1 MDELYKKAIKH
12 GASDFGI
19 SNNIHKRYYVVYNER
34 KINFGSKNG
43 QTFIDHKNHDIRRA
57 WIARHSKI
65 KNNNNQY
72 VINLKTS
79 PFFILSS
86 SHLSHSFVSLF
97 FL

>member
-19 SNNIHKRYYVVYNER
+19 SNNINKRYYVIYNDR

-43 QTFIDHKNHDIRRA
+43 QTFIDHKNPDIRRA

-65 KNNNNQY
+65 KNSNNQY
-72 VINLKTS
+72 VMSLKTS
-79 PFFILSS
+79 PSYWSRHILW
-86 SHLSHSFVSLF
+86 
-97 FL
+97 

>member
-1 MDELYKKAIKH
+1 MERVILVFLTIFIRDTML
-12 GASDFGI
+12 
-19 SNNIHKRYYVVYNER
+19 YNER

-65 KNNNNQY
+65 KNSNNQY

-79 PFFILSS
+79 PAYWSRHILW
-86 SHLSHSFVSLF
+86 
-97 FL
+97 